1 LLEKEKKH
9 SNNMHYFI
17 DVNLSML
24 ETKGRIHSSEHGRF
38 AGRMSTVDRRGGT
51 IRFIDRPGA
60 EIVTRVQEM

>member
-24 ETKGRIHSSEHGRF
+24 ETEGRIHSNEHGRF
-38 AGRMSTVDRRGGT
+38 AGRMSTVGRRGGT